1 MYNQE
6 MERNKT
12 MPSTY
17 LDFNELYEI
26 EQNLLELE
34 NFIQKN
40 VLTDETKNAI
50 MTLSAQNMNRV
61 LRLYSNCNG
70 RKIDYKNKK
79 VFLDKNVTIDY
90 NYYES
95 YINRLMKAKFI
106 ITDIQKYILGD
117 REYNRIVY
125 AIQ

>member
-6 MERNKT
+6 TERNKT

-40 VLTDETKNAI
+40 VLTDETKSAI
-50 MTLSAQNMNRV
+50 LTLSAQNMNRV
-61 LRLYSNCNG
+61 LRLYENCNG

>member
-1 MYNQE
+1 

-40 VLTDETKNAI
+40 VLTDEIKNAI
-50 MTLSAQNMNRV
+50 LTLSAQNMNRV
-61 LRLYSNCNG
+61 LNLYKRNNG

-79 VFLDKNVTIDY
+79 VFLDNHVTVDY

>member
-6 MERNKT
+6 MEREKT

-40 VLTDETKNAI
+40 VLTDEIKNAI
-50 MTLSAQNMNRV
+50 LTLSAQNMNRV

>member
-1 MYNQE
+1 
-6 MERNKT
+6 

-40 VLTDETKNAI
+40 VLTDETKSAI
-50 MTLSAQNMNRV
+50 LTLSAQNMNRV
-61 LRLYSNCNG
+61 LRLYENCNG

-79 VFLDKNVTIDY
+79 VFLDNKVTIDY